1 MGSLLGWTLTSA
13 SQCTSDLQLLSRLP
27 SAWWG
32 SAWSRRPSTAS
43 RWPSAVAHPADGN
56 LLDNCN
62 THVRWEVWANVHPS
76 SERTHTLCPDMR
88 VELAEFDSAAAA
100 WQGVQGVMHLEQAL
114 SHALCS

>member
-1 MGSLLGWTLTSA
+1 VDVDFG
-13 SQCTSDLQLLSRLP
+13 LP
-27 SAWWG
+27 VHVGLAVVEPVAVG
-32 SAWSRRPSTAS
+32 VVGGPRGWSRRPSTAS